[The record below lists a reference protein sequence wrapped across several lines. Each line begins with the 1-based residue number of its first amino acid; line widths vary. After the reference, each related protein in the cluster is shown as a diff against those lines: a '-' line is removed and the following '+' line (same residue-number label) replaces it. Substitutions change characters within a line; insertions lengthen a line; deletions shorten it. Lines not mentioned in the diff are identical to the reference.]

1 MSLAFSPALRQARAE
16 AVVGQLDAAATPGS
30 IELYATTQPASGG
43 AAGGSPLAVT
53 VLQKPCGSVAGGIVS
68 FAVSLPA
75 QVVTGGTVL
84 WARAKDGDGNWVIDG
99 NVAVT
104 GTPGAGFTLDDVVL
118 YAGAFVFLF
127 GATLTEP

>member
-1 MSLAFSPALRQARAE
+1 MSLGFSPSLRQARAE
-16 AVVGQLDAAATPGS
+16 ATVGRLDAASAPGS
-30 IELYATTQPASGG
+30 IELYATAQPAFGA
-43 AAGGSPLAVT
+43 AAGGSPLAVMT
-53 VLQKPCGSVAGGIVS
+53 LQKPCGSASGGVIA
-68 FAVSLPA
+68 FAPSLPA

>member
-1 MSLAFSPALRQARAE
+1 MSLSFCLALRNARAE
-16 AVVGQLDAAATPGS
+16 AVVEKIDAAATPGT
-30 IELYATTQPASGG
+30 IELYSTPQPLPGA
-43 AAGGSPLAVT
+43 AAGGLPMALT
-53 VLQKPCGSVAGGIVS
+53 VLQAPCGIVS
-68 FAVSLPA
+68 DGVVFFSSSLPA